1 MFDKSRAS
9 LVDEGL
15 QTKKEGHKSELQEI
29 CEKIN
34 LVMVDENGDEIQN
47 KVARKPTDLDLQ
59 QMKKKYISK
68 ESIIE
73 ILNASWKLNG
83 ATELNNLFKQKRAET
98 IKEGNITKY
107 EEIVRIFDQELSG
120 TRLYDN
126 TCMILGHFGLS
137 YDEFHAS

>member
-1 MFDKSRAS
+1 
-9 LVDEGL
+9 
-15 QTKKEGHKSELQEI
+15 
-29 CEKIN
+29 
-34 LVMVDENGDEIQN
+34 MVDENGDEIQ
-47 KVARKPTDLDLQ
+47 KKAARKPTDLDLQ

-107 EEIVRIFDQELSG
+107 EEIVRIFDQELAG

>member
-1 MFDKSRAS
+1 
-9 LVDEGL
+9 
-15 QTKKEGHKSELQEI
+15 
-29 CEKIN
+29 
-34 LVMVDENGDEIQN
+34 MVDENGNEFQ
-47 KVARKPTDLDLQ
+47 KKAARKPTDLDLQ

-98 IKEGNITKY
+98 IEEGNISKY
-107 EEIVRIFDQELSG
+107 EDIVRIFDQELAG

-126 TCMILGHFGLS
+126 TCMILDHFGLS
-137 YDEFHAS
+137 YEEFHSS